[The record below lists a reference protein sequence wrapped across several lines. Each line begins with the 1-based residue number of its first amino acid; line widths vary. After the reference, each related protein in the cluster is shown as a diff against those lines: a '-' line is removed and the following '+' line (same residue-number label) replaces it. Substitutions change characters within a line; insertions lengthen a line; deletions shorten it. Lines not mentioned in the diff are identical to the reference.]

1 MGSSLN
7 QVSSTEHLQSCSPH
21 YLLFHFWQFS
31 VLIFAKGNKSQA
43 VSINKSARSKVRVA
57 DPSFKGRR
65 EVLEKRRK
73 REQEK
78 EKERAGNKQGRE
90 KNTGRQQE
98 KAGKTV
104 MQRMQ

>member
-7 QVSSTEHLQSCSPH
+7 QVSSTEHLQSCRHPS
-21 YLLFHFWQFS
+21 LLFYCWQFS
-31 VLIFAKGNKSQA
+31 VLIFAKGNKSQT
-43 VSINKSARSKVRVA
+43 VSINRSARSKVRVA
-57 DPSFKGRR
+57 DPSFIGRR
-65 EVLEKRRK
+65 EVLEKRRR

-98 KAGKTV
+98 KVGKTV